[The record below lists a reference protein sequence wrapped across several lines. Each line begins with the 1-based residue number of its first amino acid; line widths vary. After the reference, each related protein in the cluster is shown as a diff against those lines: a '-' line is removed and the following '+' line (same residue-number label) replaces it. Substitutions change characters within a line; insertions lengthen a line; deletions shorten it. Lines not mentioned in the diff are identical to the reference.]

1 MLCPQFIQRVCS
13 TLITEVEETLTSL
26 TQQVDWELCTL
37 QHSSSQ
43 RSIIT
48 WEFMTSLN
56 TGVLDQT
63 QLQSHKEMISSLR
76 VNLTLMINS
85 KERAIISEITRRT

>member
-1 MLCPQFIQRVCS
+1 
-13 TLITEVEETLTSL
+13 
-26 TQQVDWELCTL
+26 
-37 QHSSSQ
+37 
-43 RSIIT
+43 
-48 WEFMTSLN
+48 MTSLN